1 MPALDTALEILSSG
15 SVGLTQARFQELQ
28 LALAKMELETKRETM
43 REDVL
48 WRKEQR
54 QRENALYA
62 LDTSEKFLKEEKF
75 NAAQSVIGNLVGI
88 LPEFKE
94 DMTMKQIKRQL
105 RDNVPDELLQNKIAS
120 IVFNYYSESEA
131 SQLAAIESATNLSE
145 YIDSE
150 YRISKSR
157 IDPKTGDYIATA
169 GLGGLITAGLI
180 DRPKLSDGTDN
191 PNFEAS
197 VVPYSLLSKTKD
209 IKRNIAQERAEIGAG
224 DYTIQEDILLPTE
237 MEAAF
242 EALAVGTDN
251 QYAFNEALKNL
262 GAGVGGEEIRF
273 ADGSPGE
280 ISEDY
285 NSNINELNELESQRN
300 VTRKLV
306 DEGFGG
312 TSESDLKSLNEAIDE
327 KREYLINKRFEYE
340 QASRQVEIEEL
351 AADLDIKAKQNLA
364 AAGLQET
371 AENIKAMKDKIRR
384 ETPSPGSQIAMPM
397 DEAFRAFAAGQ
408 QVYRE

>member
-62 LDTSEKFLKEEKF
+62 LDTIEKFLKEEKF

>member
-191 PNFEAS
+191 PNFEAA

-209 IKRNIAQERAEIGAG
+209 INRNIAQERAEIGAG

>member
-1 MPALDTALEILSSG
+1 MPALDTALSILSSG
-15 SVGLTQARFQELQ
+15 SVGLTQTRFQELQ
-28 LALAKMELETKRETM
+28 LSLAKMELETKRETM
-43 REDVL
+43 REEVL
-48 WRKEQR
+48 MRKEQR

-62 LDTSEKFLKEEKF
+62 LDAGEKYLKEEKF
-75 NAAQSVIGNLVGI
+75 NAANSVIGNLVGI

-94 DMTMKQIKRQL
+94 DMTMKQIKKQL
-105 RDNVPDELLQNKIAS
+105 KDNVPDELLQNKIAS

-145 YIDSE
+145 YINSE
-150 YRISKSR
+150 YRVSKSAA
-157 IDPKTGDYIATA
+157 KATPGLNNLIKA
-169 GLGGLITAGLI
+169 GLVSKP
-180 DRPKLSDGTDN
+180 DSPD
-191 PNFEAS
+191 FEAS
-197 VVPYSLLSKTKD
+197 VLPYGLLSKTKD
-209 IKRNIAQERAEIGAG
+209 IKRNIAKERAEIGAG

-237 MEAAF
+237 MQAAF

-251 QYAFNEALKNL
+251 QAAFNEALRNL
-262 GAGVGGEEIRF
+262 GAGVGAEQIQF

-285 NSNINELNELESQRN
+285 RSNVNELSQLESQRN

-306 DEGFGG
+306 EEGFGG
-312 TSESDLKSLNEAIDE
+312 TSESDLKSLNESINE

-340 QASRQVEIEEL
+340 KASRQVEIEEL

-384 ETPSPGSQIAMPM
+384 ESPPTGSQHPSM
-397 DEAFRAFAAGQ
+397 DEAFKEFAAGQ
-408 QVYRE
+408 RVYRE